1 MATNHLN
8 GTVFADSKPH
18 YAILDG
24 LRGVAALLVIVYHV
38 FECFDW
44 SPAPHG
50 YLAVDFFFVL
60 SGFVIGYAYDDR
72 WKRPT
77 TQTPTPNPSQGE
89 RSLNTLSAGKTT
101 SEANQTPLPSGGV
114 GGGFWFFRRRLIRL
128 YPMVIAGA
136 VIGAICFLLQGSV
149 KWDGTHV
156 GIGWVMIAM
165 LLGMFML
172 PLYPGA
178 AADVRG
184 NGEMFPLNGPNWSLF
199 FEYIGNILYALLLHR
214 LPTRWLAA
222 LAAAMACLLTGIAL
236 HDGYLGVGWSMV
248 DNGFWTGMVRML
260 FPYTIGMLMAREFRP
275 AKVHNAFWLCGLV
288 IVIAGVLPLALGE
301 LSPVANGLYDAVCVI
316 FVFPLLVWLG
326 ASEQNINAATQRV
339 STFLGNLS
347 YPLYAVH
354 YPLMYLFYA
363 HIGFQGDLVSISKL
377 ADVWPE
383 AIALPIACIVLGW
396 LCFRYYD
403 LPLRRWLSEKTSKHT
418 SK

>member
-72 WKRPT
+72 WKKAP
-77 TQTPTPNPSQGE
+77 
-89 RSLNTLSAGKTT
+89 TLSN
-101 SEANQTPLPSGGV
+101 SEGEGHRMTISE
-114 GGGFWFFRRRLIRL
+114 FFRRRLIRL
-128 YPMVIAGA
+128 HPMVIAGA

-156 GIGWVMIAM
+156 GIGWVMLAM

-214 LPTRWLAA
+214 LTTRWLAA
-222 LAAAMACLLTGIAL
+222 LAAAMACALTGIAL

-288 IVIAGVLPLALGE
+288 IVIVGVLPLALGE
-301 LSPVANGLYDAVCVI
+301 LSPVVNGLYDAVCVI

-326 ASEQNINAATQRV
+326 ASELNVNAATQRV

-363 HIGFQGDLVSISKL
+363 HIGFQGDLVPISKL

-403 LPLRRWLSEKTSKHT
+403 LPLRRWLSEKTSKQT

>member
-1 MATNHLN
+1 MATAPST
-8 GTVFADSKPH
+8 GIVFADTKPH

-24 LRGVAALLVIVYHV
+24 LRGVAALLVILYHV

-72 WKRPT
+72 WKKR
-77 TQTPTPNPSQGE
+77 PTPNPS
-89 RSLNTLSAGKTT
+89 
-101 SEANQTPLPSGGV
+101 GGA
-114 GGGFWFFRRRLIRL
+114 GGGSMKMGEFFRRRLIRL
-128 YPMVIAGA
+128 HPMVVAGA
-136 VIGAICFLLQGSV
+136 VIGAVCFLLQGSV

-172 PLYPGA
+172 PLWPGA
-178 AADVRG
+178 TADVRG

-199 FEYIGNILYALLLHR
+199 FEYIGNILYAVLLRR

-222 LAAAMACLLTGIAL
+222 LASVLACLLAAVAL

-248 DNGFWTGMVRML
+248 DHGFWTGLVRML

-275 AKVHNAFWLCGLV
+275 MKVHNAFWLCSVV
-288 IVIAGVLPLALGE
+288 IVAVGVLPLLLGE
-301 LSPVANGLYDAVCVI
+301 LSPVVNGLYDAVCVI
-316 FVFPLLVWLG
+316 FVFPLLVWVG
-326 ASEQNINAATQRV
+326 ASEMNVKATTQRV
-339 STFLGNLS
+339 SNFLGNLS
-347 YPLYAVH
+347 YPLYAIH

-363 HIGFQGDLVSISKL
+363 YIGFKGELVPIAKL
-377 ADVWPE
+377 SDVWPV
-383 AIALPIACIVLGW
+383 AIALPFACIALGW

-403 LPLRRWLSEKTSKHT
+403 LPLRRWLSKKTTKQS
-418 SK
+418 

>member
-72 WKRPT
+72 WKKNPT
-77 TQTPTPNPSQGE
+77 WSNKEGE
-89 RSLNTLSAGKTT
+89 GRHMTIG
-101 SEANQTPLPSGGV
+101 E
-114 GGGFWFFRRRLIRL
+114 FFRRRLIRL
-128 YPMVIAGA
+128 HPMVIAGA

-222 LAAAMACLLTGIAL
+222 LAAAMACALTGIAL

-275 AKVHNAFWLCGLV
+275 TKVHNAFWLCGLV
-288 IVIAGVLPLALGE
+288 IVVVGVLPLALGE
-301 LSPVANGLYDAVCVI
+301 LSPVVNGLYDAVCVI

-326 ASEQNINAATQRV
+326 ASELNVNAATQRV

-363 HIGFQGDLVSISKL
+363 HIGFQGDLVPISKL

-383 AIALPIACIVLGW
+383 AIALPIACIALGW

-403 LPLRRWLSEKTSKHT
+403 LPLRRWLSEKTSKQT
-418 SK
+418 S